1 MARYINLIGLILVTF
16 GALAAIICAPS
27 PSYRRDGSIG
37 MGPESKPGESMIAA
51 RNRRI
56 RAYFYQKYGLK
67 ISFAAIAIGSALQGY
82 VVLVS

>member
-1 MARYINLIGLILVTF
+1 
-16 GALAAIICAPS
+16 
-27 PSYRRDGSIG
+27 